1 MLTKQQNKMLAG
13 KQDRDGMPVHE
24 TGRGRT
30 EMEESKELLA
40 LLREIREHEAEQKRY
55 ARKQFYMSFITAVCS
70 GTILALV
77 SAAYLSVVPHLRST
91 LNEAR
96 TAAKELG
103 EVSAQL
109 SGIDFKGMA
118 EHMDELVA
126 TSESGV
132 NDALEKLNAID
143 IEKLNHAIQGLAD
156 VVSPFARF
164 MELFD

>member
-1 MLTKQQNKMLAG
+1 MQRYN
-13 KQDRDGMPVHE
+13 
-24 TGRGRT
+24 TGIGIGR
-30 EMEESKELLA
+30 LF
-40 LLREIREHEAEQKRY
+40 IR
-55 ARKQFYMSFITAVCS
+55 
-70 GTILALV
+70 
-77 SAAYLSVVPHLRST
+77 RST

-96 TAAKELG
+96 AAAKELD

-143 IEKLNHAIQGLAD
+143 IEKLNHAIQRLAD

-164 MELFD
+164 MELFE

>member
-1 MLTKQQNKMLAG
+1 
-13 KQDRDGMPVHE
+13 
-24 TGRGRT
+24 
-30 EMEESKELLA
+30 MEESKELLA

-103 EVSAQL
+103 EESAQL